1 MRVGFPPKMG
11 LRLQDPDLPGATEL
25 RVHGGR
31 PPGRISKGG
40 KGPPGQLPGGL
51 GSIRLQSLEGTGG
64 PSLPSCGPVER
75 DGTGQRAGVGA
86 GLGRGGLIWSLV
98 PPLCGAAGNSDLR
111 VPLTGGGSCL
121 GAEC

>member
-51 GSIRLQSLEGTGG
+51 GSIRLQSLEGTGST
-64 PSLPSCGPVER
+64 SLPSCGPVER

-98 PPLCGAAGNSDLR
+98 PRYAELL
-111 VPLTGGGSCL
+111 VTLTFESP
-121 GAEC
+121 